1 MSCYSVDQLSADGVF
16 STNLNPALTWQRS
29 STRLSDEDIIHDE
42 THPSRILAPEMKKN
56 LAKKRR
62 ITKKTRGNFWELRL
76 YIAGQ
81 TPNSIAAIANLKKIC
96 EDQLRGKYR
105 IEVVD
110 LLKKPQLAKGDQIVA
125 IPTLVR
131 RLPPPV
137 KKIVGNLSRTERTLV
152 GLDIQRAS

>member
-1 MSCYSVDQLSADGVF
+1 
-16 STNLNPALTWQRS
+16 
-29 STRLSDEDIIHDE
+29 
-42 THPSRILAPEMKKN
+42 MKTTVRKN
-56 LAKKRR
+56 RR
-62 ITKKTRGNFWELRL
+62 ITKAARGNFWELRL

-96 EDQLRGKYR
+96 EDQLQGKYR

-137 KKIVGNLSRTERTLV
+137 KKIVGNLSRTERALV
-152 GLDIQRAS
+152 GLDILRAR

>member
-1 MSCYSVDQLSADGVF
+1 
-16 STNLNPALTWQRS
+16 
-29 STRLSDEDIIHDE
+29 
-42 THPSRILAPEMKKN
+42 MKKSSAIKRGS
-56 LAKKRR
+56 AKTSRDEFY
-62 ITKKTRGNFWELRL
+62 ILRL

-96 EDQLRGKYR
+96 GDKLRGKYR

-110 LLKKPQLAKGDQIVA
+110 LLKSPQLAKGDQIIA

-137 KKIVGNLSRTERTLV
+137 KKIIGNLSRTESVIV
-152 GLDIQRAS
+152 GLDLQPAR

>member
-1 MSCYSVDQLSADGVF
+1 
-16 STNLNPALTWQRS
+16 
-29 STRLSDEDIIHDE
+29 
-42 THPSRILAPEMKKN
+42 MKKSS
-56 LAKKRR
+56 AKKRPHA
-62 ITKKTRGNFWELRL
+62 KTNRSEFYRLRL

-96 EDQLRGKYR
+96 EDKLRDKYR

-110 LLKKPQLAKGDQIVA
+110 LLEKPQLAKGDQIIA

-137 KKIVGNLSRTERTLV
+137 KKIIGNLSKTESVIV
-152 GLDIQRAS
+152 GLDLQLAR

>member
-1 MSCYSVDQLSADGVF
+1 
-16 STNLNPALTWQRS
+16 
-29 STRLSDEDIIHDE
+29 
-42 THPSRILAPEMKKN
+42 MKKG

-62 ITKKTRGNFWELRL
+62 TTKSTGSSFWELRL

-81 TPNSIAAIANLKKIC
+81 TPNSVAAIANLKKIC

-105 IEVVD
+105 IEVID

-131 RLPPPV
+131 KLPPPV
-137 KKIVGNLSRTERTLV
+137 KSIVGNLSKTERVLV
-152 GLDIQRAS
+152 GLDIQRAR

>member
-1 MSCYSVDQLSADGVF
+1 MNNS
-16 STNLNPALTWQRS
+16 
-29 STRLSDEDIIHDE
+29 
-42 THPSRILAPEMKKN
+42 

-62 ITKKTRGNFWELRL
+62 TTKSTRVDFWELRL

-81 TPNSIAAIANLKKIC
+81 TPNSIAAITNLKKIC
-96 EDQLRGKYR
+96 EGQLKGKYR
-105 IEVVD
+105 IEVID

-137 KKIVGNLSRTERTLV
+137 KKIVGNLSKTERALV
-152 GLDIQRAS
+152 GLDIQRAR